1 MSFDMA
7 ESIQNVAVI
16 QHCLSQ
22 SLAMLPVTL
31 ALIQLNTHQWQVDLT
46 RPVATVTRES

>member
-46 RPVATVTRES
+46 RPVATVTCES